1 MADGSIILKTL
12 LDTAGIEKGL
22 GGLNG
27 VAKKGAKLA
36 IAGVAGIGTA
46 LGATTVKAVKFTDE
60 YTKAMNGFE
69 ASTGEANAK
78 VNGFGEAMQNV
89 YKHNFGE
96 NFEDIGNAMSSI
108 KQNLDGID
116 ASNIEKVTES
126 AIAMRD
132 TFDIDINEGLL
143 GVNSMMKQFGMTAE
157 ESYNLMAQGA
167 QNGLNQNGDLADQLA
182 EYSVYYSDLGISAE
196 EMFNMMANGAEN
208 GVYQLD
214 YLNDAVKEFGIRT
227 KDGSAGTKQAF
238 ADLGLNADELTAKFA
253 KGGKDAKEAFM
264 EVTTALGNVEDDV
277 KRNQLGVQ
285 LFGTKWEDL
294 GEDAVKALT
303 DMDGKISGSVDALDK
318 INEIKYNSFG
328 EAIEGI
334 KRQLEVGVLLPLG
347 EAVLPLLNEFANWFA
362 KEGVPQIEKFSASI
376 KDKIP
381 AIATTFKVAFKVLSV
396 LLTAFVRNI
405 NIIIPALGLLG
416 GAFAVFKAVDKV
428 QKMVETFKQFKAIT
442 QAVSVAQKALA
453 LVMSM
458 NPFTI
463 ALVAIG
469 LLVAGL
475 VHLWNTNEGFRNA
488 VITAWN
494 NIKEVAMTV
503 FGGICKFFTEIIPNA
518 FTSFV
523 GFLGSAF
530 SGLADIA
537 GNIMAG
543 LRDGFVNG
551 WNSIVAFF
559 TETIPTLIGSIVG
572 WFAELPGKIWEGLS
586 AVVTKIGEWGTNL
599 KNKAVEVGT
608 NFVNTIVKFF
618 TELPGKIWNGLVI
631 VVTKISEW
639 GTTIKNK
646 AVEIG
651 TNFLNNIVK
660 FFSQLPAKIW
670 NCLKQVVTKIASWG
684 SSLASSAKKSATSL
698 VNAFIN
704 TVKTLPGKFISI
716 GKNIVTGLWKGISG
730 NIKWLTGKVG
740 GFANSILKKA
750 KSVLGIHS
758 PSRVFRDI
766 IGANIVKG
774 VGVGIDVETPSLEK
788 DMDNNLSSLANR
800 LKATVDLESTKATQS
815 IAVATNYTAE
825 KETQKKNNNVN
836 EDTNSILGGFNLNI
850 ENFNNNREQ
859 DMDDLMRKASLYLK
873 RHGILV

>member
-1 MADGSIILKTL
+1 
-12 LDTAGIEKGL
+12 
-22 GGLNG
+22 
-27 VAKKGAKLA
+27 
-36 IAGVAGIGTA
+36 
-46 LGATTVKAVKFTDE
+46 
-60 YTKAMNGFE
+60 
-69 ASTGEANAK
+69 
-78 VNGFGEAMQNV
+78 NV

-428 QKMVETFKQFKAIT
+428 QKMVEAFKQFKAIT

-530 SGLADIA
+530 SGLAD
-537 GNIMAG
+537 
-543 LRDGFVNG
+543 
-551 WNSIVAFF
+551 
-559 TETIPTLIGSIVG
+559 
-572 WFAELPGKIWEGLS
+572 
-586 AVVTKIGEWGTNL
+586 
-599 KNKAVEVGT
+599 
-608 NFVNTIVKFF
+608 
-618 TELPGKIWNGLVI
+618 
-631 VVTKISEW
+631 
-639 GTTIKNK
+639 
-646 AVEIG
+646 
-651 TNFLNNIVK
+651 
-660 FFSQLPAKIW
+660 
-670 NCLKQVVTKIASWG
+670 
-684 SSLASSAKKSATSL
+684 
-698 VNAFIN
+698 
-704 TVKTLPGKFISI
+704 
-716 GKNIVTGLWKGISG
+716 
-730 NIKWLTGKVG
+730 
-740 GFANSILKKA
+740 
-750 KSVLGIHS
+750 
-758 PSRVFRDI
+758 
-766 IGANIVKG
+766 
-774 VGVGIDVETPSLEK
+774 
-788 DMDNNLSSLANR
+788 
-800 LKATVDLESTKATQS
+800 
-815 IAVATNYTAE
+815 
-825 KETQKKNNNVN
+825 
-836 EDTNSILGGFNLNI
+836 
-850 ENFNNNREQ
+850 
-859 DMDDLMRKASLYLK
+859 
-873 RHGILV
+873 

>member
-1 MADGSIILKTL
+1 
-12 LDTAGIEKGL
+12 
-22 GGLNG
+22 
-27 VAKKGAKLA
+27 
-36 IAGVAGIGTA
+36 
-46 LGATTVKAVKFTDE
+46 
-60 YTKAMNGFE
+60 
-69 ASTGEANAK
+69 
-78 VNGFGEAMQNV
+78 
-89 YKHNFGE
+89 
-96 NFEDIGNAMSSI
+96 
-108 KQNLDGID
+108 
-116 ASNIEKVTES
+116 
-126 AIAMRD
+126 
-132 TFDIDINEGLL
+132 
-143 GVNSMMKQFGMTAE
+143 MMKQFGMTAE

-618 TELPGKIWNGLVI
+618 T
-631 VVTKISEW
+631 
-639 GTTIKNK
+639 
-646 AVEIG
+646 
-651 TNFLNNIVK
+651 
-660 FFSQLPAKIW
+660 
-670 NCLKQVVTKIASWG
+670 
-684 SSLASSAKKSATSL
+684 
-698 VNAFIN
+698 
-704 TVKTLPGKFISI
+704 
-716 GKNIVTGLWKGISG
+716 
-730 NIKWLTGKVG
+730 
-740 GFANSILKKA
+740 
-750 KSVLGIHS
+750 
-758 PSRVFRDI
+758 
-766 IGANIVKG
+766 
-774 VGVGIDVETPSLEK
+774 
-788 DMDNNLSSLANR
+788 
-800 LKATVDLESTKATQS
+800 
-815 IAVATNYTAE
+815 
-825 KETQKKNNNVN
+825 
-836 EDTNSILGGFNLNI
+836 
-850 ENFNNNREQ
+850 
-859 DMDDLMRKASLYLK
+859 
-873 RHGILV
+873 